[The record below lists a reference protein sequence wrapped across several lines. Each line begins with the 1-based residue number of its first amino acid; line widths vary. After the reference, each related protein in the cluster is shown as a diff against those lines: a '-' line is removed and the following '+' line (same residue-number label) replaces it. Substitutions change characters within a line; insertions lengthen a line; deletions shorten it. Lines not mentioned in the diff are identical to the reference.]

1 MEPWELA
8 LRIVLLGLSV
18 IMLII
23 SVQAFR
29 RVGGRRMLWVLV
41 SFLGFATLS
50 MLALL
55 GEINGD
61 PTWVVPN
68 SVVLLLLLIIGANYL
83 ALLKE

>member
-29 RVGGRRMLWVLV
+29 RARDRRMLWVLI
-41 SFLGFATLS
+41 SFMGFVVLS
-50 MLALL
+50 GLALI
-55 GEINGD
+55 GEFNGE
-61 PTWVVPN
+61 PTWAIPDHVVM
-68 SVVLLLLLIIGANYL
+68 LLVLIIGANYL
-83 ALLKE
+83 ALLKG